1 MTRSEGRRTETRN
14 VVRVSP
20 DGPHAEPMIR
30 SPLGHFSGD
39 LSHCIRF
46 RAVMTDT
53 FSDADWEELADLVT
67 EAPPERIR
75 LAMRHI
81 DASGASATALL
92 SGADRLLRLATISPG
107 NAFDMALLR
116 ELRRLSVH

>member
-1 MTRSEGRRTETRN
+1 
-14 VVRVSP
+14 
-20 DGPHAEPMIR
+20 
-30 SPLGHFSGD
+30 
-39 LSHCIRF
+39 
-46 RAVMTDT
+46 MTDI
-53 FSDADWEELADLVT
+53 FSDADWEELADLVMD
-67 EAPPERIR
+67 APPERLR